1 MEAQAAPLEV
11 DAAEGGS
18 EGRGDWDGEKKG
30 EGGVEEDENENE
42 DLRGFEAE
50 ELEERNE
57 C

>member
-1 MEAQAAPLEV
+1 LEAQAAPLEV

-18 EGRGDWDGEKKG
+18 EGGGDWDGEEKG
-30 EGGVEEDENENE
+30 ESGVEEDEDENE

-50 ELEERNE
+50 ELEERDG